1 MAISQDK
8 FIVTSEGLTKLQ
20 RELEYAQQQLE
31 SAREQMADSLTTAIG
46 RDDHPDVGVEWESRT
61 RLEHWEE
68 RVMHLQFILERAEV
82 ITDDPNP
89 TRIDPGERITLWDF
103 YAKEQIQFDLLSSV
117 EAVEGFDIGS
127 GDVTDVSIES
137 PVGKALLGKQVGD
150 IIEVEI
156 PDGKARYAIR
166 KIERIG

>member
-8 FIVTSEGLTKLQ
+8 FVVTPDGLRKLQ
-20 RELEYAQQQLE
+20 SELQYAQQQFE
-31 SAREQMADSLTTAIG
+31 DAREQMADSRATAVG

-61 RLEHWEE
+61 RLEHWGE
-68 RVMHLQFILERAEV
+68 RMMHLQYILDRAEV

-103 YAKEQIQFDLLSSV
+103 DAKEEIQFDLLSSA
-117 EAVEGFDIGS
+117 EAVEGFDIGE

-166 KIERIG
+166 KIERIR